1 MVDRPAGGVR
11 PLLSRGQNRK
21 TAFSQDGGEKG
32 ESSERRPSPGRRGL
46 GTVRGRQALTGGVA
60 GLRGVN

>member
-11 PLLSRGQNRK
+11 PLLSRGQNWK

-32 ESSERRPSPGRRGL
+32 ESGERRPSPGRRGL
-46 GTVRGRQALTGGVA
+46 GTIRG
-60 GLRGVN
+60 